1 MGQRVN
7 IILAV
12 EDRKG
17 NKKVTIYNDQ
27 WGIGRKSLLNL
38 LSIHHSLY
46 NKRHDKSIME
56 EVSLEPQRSGICLE
70 FELHYNKKGE
80 QSKKDDVKYPY
91 ENFLSPEWIGNFIK
105 SYCNNNNGAMVVHIK
120 ETVNRTW
127 NPDVSF
133 RVGFLLGRADEYY
146 TYEYDG
152 EVEVYNE
159 ENEKYG
165 KAFSKWLSLEEWCSL
180 DINST
185 YADKDFKSII
195 EAYMKYFEF
204 DTF

>member
-12 EDRKG
+12 EDKKG
-17 NKKVTIYNDQ
+17 DKKVTVYHDQ

-46 NKRHDKSIME
+46 NKGYDKSITE
-56 EVSLEPQRSGICLE
+56 EVSLDPKRSGVYLE
-70 FELHYNKKGE
+70 YELHYNKKGE
-80 QSKKDDVKYPY
+80 QSKKDEVKYPY
-91 ENFLSPEWIGNFIK
+91 ENFLSPEWIGNFID
-105 SYCNNNNGAMVVHIK
+105 SHCDNNNGAMVVHIK
-120 ETVNRTW
+120 ETDNGTW
-127 NPDVSF
+127 NSDVSF
-133 RVGFLLGRADEYY
+133 KVGFLLGHEDEYH
-146 TYEYDG
+146 TYDYKG
-152 EVEVYNE
+152 EVEVCNK

-165 KAFSKWLSLEEWCSL
+165 KAFSKWISLEDWCNL
-180 DINST
+180 DINVT